1 MCSVVIR
8 NKTQF
13 RYFFPSSSSAA
24 DSEGIIGGLRFA
36 DRRVGWEFGEL
47 LGIRAFVAASG
58 LIDNQEVVVH
68 GDSDGKVHKQE
79 NGNDF
84 NGSEVIS
91 VYATPFLYFD
101 STEKRKVFQKL
112 SIFTRPEGSSTMN
125 LGVRYD
131 WDDPNAAM
139 PLNYALTTAGALL
152 RYTTTGGEYNSTF
165 TFGGSASPVLETNL
179 QGSARSISLVLTSSG
194 TQAPYGVSGFSVTY
208 QDAGYR

>member
-1 MCSVVIR
+1 M
-8 NKTQF
+8 
-13 RYFFPSSSSAA
+13 
-24 DSEGIIGGLRFA
+24 
-36 DRRVGWEFGEL
+36 
-47 LGIRAFVAASG
+47 
-58 LIDNQEVVVH
+58 
-68 GDSDGKVHKQE
+68 HKQE